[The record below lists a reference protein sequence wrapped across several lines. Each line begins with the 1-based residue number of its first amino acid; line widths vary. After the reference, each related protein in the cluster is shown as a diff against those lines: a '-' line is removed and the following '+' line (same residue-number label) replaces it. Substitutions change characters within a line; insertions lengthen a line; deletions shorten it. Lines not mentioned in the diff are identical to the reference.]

1 MKKTI
6 TLNNDVEM
14 PLMGY
19 GVWQITPAECEH
31 YVSEALKAG
40 YRSIDTAQA
49 YYNEEGVG
57 EAISKSGIPRE
68 ELFLTTKVWISN
80 AGEEKAAKSIDE
92 SLRKLKTDY
101 IDLLLIHQPFGDYYG
116 TYRAMEKA
124 YKAGKVRA
132 IGLSNFYDARFVDLA
147 ENMEVKPAVV
157 QLETHV
163 FSQQVKMRELMKEY
177 GTRLMAWS
185 PLARGMN
192 NLFGNETLKAIAQ
205 KHGKDIAQICL
216 KFLTDEDI
224 IVIPQS
230 TKPERMASNFAL
242 EDFELTNEEREAI
255 RRLDTGHPLAA
266 DFNDPALAKYLLE
279 YDKQFNPN
287 PRTD

>member
-1 MKKTI
+1 MNKTI
-6 TLNNDVEM
+6 TLNNGVEM

-19 GVWQITPAECEH
+19 GVWQIAPEACEQ
-31 YVSEALKAG
+31 YVSQALKAG

-57 EAISKSGIPRE
+57 EAISKSGIPRGQ
-68 ELFLTTKVWISN
+68 LFLTTKVWISN
-80 AGEEKAAKSIDE
+80 AGEEKAARSIDE

-192 NLFGNETLKAIAQ
+192 NLFGNETLKEIADR
-205 KHGKDIAQICL
+205 HGKDIAQVCL
-216 KFLTDEDI
+216 KFLTDEGI

-242 EDFELTNEEREAI
+242 DDFELTDEEREAI
-255 RRLDTGHPLAA
+255 RRLDTGHPFAA
-266 DFNDPALAKYLLE
+266 DFNDPTLAKYLLD
-279 YDKQFNPN
+279 YDKQFNPSKQ
-287 PRTD
+287 

>member
-1 MKKTI
+1 MNKTI
-6 TLNNDVEM
+6 TLNNGVEM

-19 GVWQITPAECEH
+19 GVWQIAPAECEQC
-31 YVSEALKAG
+31 VSEALKAG

-57 EAISKSGIPRE
+57 EAISKSGIPRK

-80 AGEEKAAKSIDE
+80 AGEEKAARSIDE

-124 YKAGKVRA
+124 YKAGKARA

-163 FSQQVKMRELMKEY
+163 FSQQVKTRELMKEY

-192 NLFGNETLKAIAQ
+192 NLFGNETLKEIADR
-205 KHGKDIAQICL
+205 HGKDIAQICL
-216 KFLTDEDI
+216 KFLTDESI

-230 TKPERMASNFAL
+230 TKPERIRSNFAL
-242 EDFELTNEEREAI
+242 DDFELTDDEREAI
-255 RRLDTGHPLAA
+255 RCLDAGHPFAA
-266 DFNDPALAKYLLE
+266 DFNDPVLAKYLLG

-287 PRTD
+287 NQK

>member
-1 MKKTI
+1 MKEVR
-6 TLNNDVEM
+6 LNNGVEM

-19 GVWQITPAECEH
+19 GVWQIAPSECEQ
-31 YVSEALKAG
+31 YVLEALKAG

-49 YYNEEGVG
+49 YYNEEGMG
-57 EAISKSGIPRE
+57 EAVSKSGIPRKE
-68 ELFLTTKVWISN
+68 IFLTTKIWISN
-80 AGEEKAAKSIDE
+80 AGEEKAARSIDE

-124 YKAGKVRA
+124 YKAGKARA

-163 FSQQVKMRELMKEY
+163 FSQQVKTRELMKEY

-192 NLFGNETLKAIAQ
+192 NLFGNEMLKEIADR
-205 KHGKDIAQICL
+205 HGKDIAQICL
-216 KFLTDEDI
+216 KFLTDEGI

-230 TKPERMASNFAL
+230 TKPERIRSNFAL
-242 EDFELTNEEREAI
+242 DDFELTDDEQKAI
-255 RRLDTGHPLAA
+255 RRLDAGHPFAA
-266 DFNDPALAKYLLE
+266 DFNDPVLAKYLLG

-287 PRTD
+287 NQK

>member
-1 MKKTI
+1 MNKTI
-6 TLNNDVEM
+6 TLNNNVKM

-19 GVWQITPAECEH
+19 GVWQIAPAECEL

-57 EAISKSGIPRE
+57 EAVSKSGIPRKE
-68 ELFLTTKVWISN
+68 IFLTTKVWIST
-80 AGEEKAAKSIDE
+80 AGEEKAARSIDE

-124 YKAGKVRA
+124 YKAGKARA

-192 NLFGNETLKAIAQ
+192 NLFGNETLKEIADR
-205 KHGKDIAQICL
+205 HGKDIAQICL
-216 KFLTDEDI
+216 KFLTDEGI

-230 TKPERMASNFAL
+230 TKPERMRSNFAL
-242 EDFELTNEEREAI
+242 DDFELTDDEREAI
-255 RRLDTGHPLAA
+255 RCLDAGHPFAA
-266 DFNDPALAKYLLE
+266 DFNDPVLAKYLLG

-287 PRTD
+287 NQK

>member
-1 MKKTI
+1 MNKTI
-6 TLNNDVEM
+6 TLNNGVEM
-14 PLMGY
+14 PMMGY
-19 GVWQITPAECEH
+19 GVWQIAPAECEH

-57 EAISKSGIPRE
+57 EAVSKSGISRK

-80 AGEEKAAKSIDE
+80 AGEEKAARSIDE

-101 IDLLLIHQPFGDYYG
+101 VDLLLVHQPFGDYYG

-124 YKAGKVRA
+124 YRAGKVRA
-132 IGLSNFYDARFVDLA
+132 VGLSNFYDARFVDLA

-163 FSQQVKMRELMKEY
+163 FSQQIKMRELMKAY

-192 NLFGNETLKAIAQ
+192 NLFGNETLKGIAVR
-205 KHGKDIAQICL
+205 HGKDIAQICL
-216 KFLTDEDI
+216 KFLTDEGV

-230 TKPERMASNFAL
+230 VKPERMASNLAL
-242 EDFELTNEEREAI
+242 GDFELTGDERGAI
-255 RRLDTGHPLAA
+255 LRLDTGHPLAA
-266 DFNDPALAKYLLE
+266 DFNDPALARYLLE
-279 YDKQFNPN
+279 YDKQFNPDN
-287 PRTD
+287 SK

>member
-6 TLNNDVEM
+6 ILNNGIEM
-14 PLMGY
+14 PMMGY
-19 GVWQITPAECEH
+19 GVWQINPAECEH
-31 YVSEALKAG
+31 YVCEALKAG

-57 EAISKSGIPRE
+57 TAVSKSGIPRE
-68 ELFLTTKVWISN
+68 EVFLTTKIWICN
-80 AGEEKAAKSIDE
+80 AGDEKAAKSIDE

-116 TYRAMEKA
+116 SYRAMEKA

-163 FSQQVKMRELMKEY
+163 FSQQVKMRELIKEY
-177 GTRLMAWS
+177 GTHLMAWS

-192 NLFGNETLKAIAQ
+192 NLFGNETLKDIAAH
-205 KHGKDIAQICL
+205 HGKEIAQICL
-216 KFLTDEDI
+216 KFLTDENI
-224 IVIPQS
+224 IIIPQS
-230 TKPERMASNFAL
+230 TKVERIASNFAID
-242 EDFELTNEEREAI
+242 DFELSIDEREAI
-255 RRLDTGHPLAA
+255 RRLDTGYPLAA
-266 DFNDPALAKYLLE
+266 DFNDPALAKYLLR
-279 YDKQFNPN
+279 YDEQFNPN
-287 PRTD
+287 K

>member
-1 MKKTI
+1 MNKTI
-6 TLNNDVEM
+6 TLNNGVEM
-14 PLMGY
+14 PMMGY
-19 GVWQITPAECEH
+19 GVWQIAPAECEH
-31 YVSEALKAG
+31 YVSEVLKAG

-57 EAISKSGIPRE
+57 EAVSKSGIPRK

-80 AGEEKAAKSIDE
+80 AGEEKAARSIDE

-101 IDLLLIHQPFGDYYG
+101 VDLLLVHQPFGDYYG

-124 YKAGKVRA
+124 YRAGKVRA
-132 IGLSNFYDARFVDLA
+132 VGLSNFYDARFVDLA
-147 ENMEVKPAVV
+147 ENMEVKPAVA

-163 FSQQVKMRELMKEY
+163 FSQQIKMRELMKAY

-192 NLFGNETLKAIAQ
+192 NLFGNETLKDIAVR
-205 KHGKDIAQICL
+205 HGKDIAQICL
-216 KFLTDEDI
+216 KFLTDEGI

-230 TKPERMASNFAL
+230 VKPERMASNLAL
-242 EDFELTNEEREAI
+242 GDFELTGDERGAI

-266 DFNDPALAKYLLE
+266 DFNDPALARYLLE
-279 YDKQFNPN
+279 YDKQFNPDN
-287 PRTD
+287 SK

>member
-1 MKKTI
+1 MNKTI
-6 TLNNDVEM
+6 TLNNGVEM

-19 GVWQITPAECEH
+19 GVWQIAPEACEQ
-31 YVSEALKAG
+31 YVSQALKAG

-57 EAISKSGIPRE
+57 EAISKSGIPRGQ
-68 ELFLTTKVWISN
+68 LFLTTKVWISN
-80 AGEEKAAKSIDE
+80 AGEEKAARSIDE

-116 TYRAMEKA
+116 TYRAMEKV

-192 NLFGNETLKAIAQ
+192 NLFGNETLKEIADR
-205 KHGKDIAQICL
+205 HSKDIAQVCL
-216 KFLTDEDI
+216 KFLTDEGI

-242 EDFELTNEEREAI
+242 DDFELTDEEREAI
-255 RRLDTGHPLAA
+255 RRLDTGHPFAA
-266 DFNDPALAKYLLE
+266 DFNDPTLAKYLLD
-279 YDKQFNPN
+279 YDKQFNPSKQ
-287 PRTD
+287 